1 MGSVSSTPN
10 TTAGFTGSSLFST
23 ALQNV
28 IANAVAIASL
38 PIQQLTNEQT
48 TLNSQLTEL
57 NQVSSLFTSL
67 QTSVSSLVSASSNNA
82 ISANVSDNSVLT
94 ATAAGSALPGT
105 YTVQVLDPGSF
116 ASALSSNG
124 LTTVTDPTTQ
134 NISSSSSFS
143 LTVNSTIYTLN
154 PSGTNLNAL
163 AASIN
168 QSGAPVQATV
178 INIGTPSHSDYRL
191 AIQSTSVGSNTI
203 QLSDGTNNSLL
214 TSLAGGGNAS
224 YTVNGQPPGGISSNS
239 RTVTIAPGLT
249 ANLEQAGTTTITV
262 GASTSDINNALQSF
276 VTAYNAVVDEL
287 GKNRGQNGGALTG
300 DSVILSANQA
310 LQQIANYTSGTS
322 GITSL
327 ESIGIGFDKSGHLQ
341 FDPTQINSF
350 SQSQLQQ
357 LTSFLGT
364 ATSGGFLE
372 VASSTLTGLL
382 DPSTGL
388 LTQAANSTN
397 DQITQTAQQISTD
410 QDQVNALQTSLSAQM
425 AAADALIS
433 SLEQTNNFVT
443 GLFNQINANNFAGH

>member
-28 IANAVAIASL
+28 ISRAVAIASL
-38 PIQQLTNEQT
+38 PIQQLTNEQS

-82 ISANVSDNSVLT
+82 ISATVSDNSVLT
-94 ATAAGSALPGT
+94 ATATGSALPGT

-134 NISSSSSFS
+134 NISSGSSFT
-143 LTVNSTIYTLN
+143 LTVNSTTYTLN

-178 INIGTPSHSDYRL
+178 INIGTPSQADYRL
-191 AIQSTSVGSNTI
+191 ALQSTSVGSNTI
-203 QLSDGTNNSLL
+203 QVSVGTKNLL

-249 ANLEQAGTTTITV
+249 ANLEQTGTTTITV

-310 LQQIANYTSGTS
+310 LRQIANYSSGTS